1 MNLKEDG
8 LEVLTLT
15 CSNRTSF
22 SFLLFSL
29 SVFSLDELLI
39 FFLDLIELFHVL
51 PEIFASLEG
60 DQQLGSLHESWLVL
74 FSFLTF
80 LAILLVLVASGF
92 LNFDGLGDE
101 ADIISVAIPYK
112 LLGCNHAD
120 RGCVSKS
127 MKYEVLMMLECLLA
141 QIHIEGLI
149 LSV

>member
-1 MNLKEDG
+1 M
-8 LEVLTLT
+8 
-15 CSNRTSF
+15 
-22 SFLLFSL
+22 LFSL
-29 SVFSLDELLI
+29 GILSLDELLI

-74 FSFLTF
+74 LFFFTI
-80 LAILLVLVASGF
+80 LAISLVASGF
-92 LNFDGLGDE
+92 LNFDSLGDK

-112 LLGCNHAD
+112 LLGGDHAD

-127 MKYEVLMMLECLLA
+127 MKNEVLMMLERLLA
-141 QIHIEGLI
+141 QIHIECLI